1 MLAGPIGIA
10 LLLPWRQSTDRA
22 GQHYALST
30 VSGNGFRLLVTQ
42 SLRDMNSL
50 TVTGFHARRGAI
62 GAEPSFVSGK
72 VSTMITNEVSDGLA
86 GILRTAIVELVRRD
100 GPDLSARQL
109 GVFLTCYLETEAQTV
124 RGLAAK
130 LGVSKPAITRAL
142 DRLSEFDLVRRKT
155 DPLDR
160 RSVLVQRTATG
171 MAFLRELRTILRDAA
186 SAMRITAEPAQARP
200 RSSEVRASTH

>member
-1 MLAGPIGIA
+1 MPLVHRFVTRHEFVRVPTI
-10 LLLPWRQSTDRA
+10 WWQSSPRPKTTA
-22 GQHYALST
+22 
-30 VSGNGFRLLVTQ
+30 
-42 SLRDMNSL
+42 NSQE
-50 TVTGFHARRGAI
+50 RYR
-62 GAEPSFVSGK
+62 S
-72 VSTMITNEVSDGLA
+72 MITNEVSDGLA

-171 MAFLRELRTILRDAA
+171 MAFLREMRTILRDAA
-186 SAMRITAEPAQARP
+186 STLRITAEPAQARA
-200 RSSEVRASTH
+200 RGSEPARATH